1 MPSAATTFPDFTI
14 RLPDGTDWHV
24 EVGGLLGTIAT
35 TLVILVAAALA
46 VRLAHV
52 VIKGALRTLMSRED
66 GEGTVEEVAAAELRK
81 RQDTI
86 ETLAVNFVRFF
97 VFVIAALMIL
107 ETTFRLDIGPAI
119 AGLGIAGIAV
129 GLGTQHLVRDY
140 LNGALILIE
149 NQYAKGDVVNIAGIG
164 GTVEDFTLRRTTLRD
179 LNGTVH
185 TIPNG
190 EITVASNLT
199 RAWARVN
206 ERVQVVYGTDVA
218 RVTRVIDQLG
228 LDMADD
234 PEWGPQIL
242 EAPHVERVNE
252 LGEHGIVLLVLGK
265 VRAASQWATAGEFR
279 RRLLIAFAE
288 NGIAMPQGV
297 ILSGPN
303 TPTGRLPAED

>member
-1 MPSAATTFPDFTI
+1 
-14 RLPDGTDWHV
+14 
-24 EVGGLLGTIAT
+24 
-35 TLVILVAAALA
+35 
-46 VRLAHV
+46 
-52 VIKGALRTLMSRED
+52 MSRDD
-66 GEGTVEEVAAAELRK
+66 GDGATPEVTAADLRK

-149 NQYAKGDVVNIAGIG
+149 NQYARGDVVNIAGIG

-218 RVTRVIDQLG
+218 KVTRVIDQLG
-228 LDMADD
+228 QDMADD
-234 PEWGPQIL
+234 PDWGPQIL

-265 VRAASQWATAGEFR
+265 VRAASQWSTAGEFR
-279 RRLLIAFAE
+279 RRLLVAFAE

-297 ILSGPN
+297 IFSGPN

>member
-1 MPSAATTFPDFTI
+1 MPTAAAFQGITV
-14 RLPDGTDWHV
+14 RLPDGTYWDIS
-24 EVGGLLGTIAT
+24 GPLGTIAT
-35 TLVILVAAALA
+35 TLVIIVAAALA
-46 VRLAHV
+46 VRLARL
-52 VIKGALRTLMSRED
+52 VIKGTLRTLMTADE
-66 GEGTVEEVAAAELRK
+66 GEGTVLELTAAELRK

-149 NQYAKGDVVNIAGIG
+149 NQYARGDVVNIAGIG

-218 RVTRVIDQLG
+218 RVTKVIDQLG
-228 LDMADD
+228 MDMADD

-242 EAPHVERVNE
+242 EPPHVERVNE

>member
-1 MPSAATTFPDFTI
+1 MGMPNASVDGVYHFNMPWGVWNVQPEGLFGTLATSAVIIITA
-14 RLPDGTDWHV
+14 
-24 EVGGLLGTIAT
+24 LLAI
-35 TLVILVAAALA
+35 
-46 VRLAHV
+46 RLAHI
-52 VIKGALRTLMSRED
+52 VIRGLLRTLMSRQEAD
-66 GEGTVEEVAAAELRK
+66 LPVELTLAEVRK
-81 RQDTI
+81 RQETI
-86 ETLAVNFVRFF
+86 ETLLVNFIRFF
-97 VFVIAALMIL
+97 VWIIAALMIL
-107 ETTFRLDIGPAI
+107 QTAFRADIGPAI

-149 NQYAKGDVVNIAGIG
+149 NQFAIGDVVNVAGIG
-164 GTVEDFTLRRTTLRD
+164 GTVEDFTLRRTVLRD

-206 ERVQVVYGTDVA
+206 ERVQVVYGSDIERATK
-218 RVTRVIDQLG
+218 VIDQIG
-228 LDMADD
+228 KDMADD
-234 PEWGPQIL
+234 PDWGPQIL

-252 LGEHGIVLLVLGK
+252 LGERGVVLLVLGK
-265 VRAASQWATAGEFR
+265 VRAASQWSVAGELR

-288 NGIAMPQGV
+288 HGIAMPQGV
-297 ILSGPN
+297 VLSGPN

>member
-1 MPSAATTFPDFTI
+1 MAMPNASVDGVYHFNMPWGVWNVQPEGLFGTLATSAVIIITA
-14 RLPDGTDWHV
+14 
-24 EVGGLLGTIAT
+24 LLAI
-35 TLVILVAAALA
+35 
-46 VRLAHV
+46 RLAHI
-52 VIKGALRTLMSRED
+52 VIRGLLRTLMSRQEAD
-66 GEGTVEEVAAAELRK
+66 LPVELTLAEVRK
-81 RQDTI
+81 RQETI
-86 ETLAVNFVRFF
+86 ETLLVNFIRFF
-97 VFVIAALMIL
+97 VWIIAALMIL
-107 ETTFRLDIGPAI
+107 QTAFRADIGPAI

-149 NQYAKGDVVNIAGIG
+149 NQFAIGDVVNVANIG
-164 GTVEDFTLRRTTLRD
+164 GTVEDFTLRRTVLRD

-206 ERVQVVYGTDVA
+206 ERVQVVYGSDIERATK
-218 RVTRVIDQLG
+218 VIDQIG
-228 LDMADD
+228 KDMADD
-234 PEWGPQIL
+234 PDWGPQIL

-252 LGEHGIVLLVLGK
+252 LGERGVVLLVLGK
-265 VRAASQWATAGEFR
+265 VRAASQWSVAGELR

-288 NGIAMPQGV
+288 HGIAMPQGV
-297 ILSGPN
+297 VLSGPN